1 MNSKVVV
8 PVSGGIDSAVL
19 LYKAAKE
26 FDEVHCLI
34 FDYNQR
40 HSREIECAKFLCNDA
55 KKINKNIFY
64 KVVDASFIRQLA
76 PTSSLTND
84 AIETPDVR
92 KIAGEAQ
99 PKSYVPFRN
108 LIFLSIALSHAE
120 AVGAVEVWHGAT
132 AVDSLAGYWD
142 ASGEFMPTLNSLC
155 DLNREHRIAVMTPLI
170 NSDKCAIVKM
180 GVELNVPFE
189 HTYTCYSGE
198 ELSDA
203 TSASSSL
210 RIKGFIDA
218 KYIDPIEY
226 KQQTYLNTL
235 YKNTGC
241 QFIPNTDYVQ
251 SIRDGL
257 K

>member
-1 MNSKVVV
+1 MKSRVVV
-8 PVSGGIDSAVL
+8 PVSGGMDSAVL
-19 LYKAAKE
+19 LYQAAKS

-40 HSREIECAKFLCNDA
+40 HSREIECAKYLCNDA

-64 KVVDASFIRQLA
+64 KVVDTSFIRQLA

-170 NSDKCAIVKM
+170 NSDKCAIVNM

-218 KYIDPIEY
+218 GYKDPVKY
-226 KQQTYLNTL
+226 KQQAFLDDVYAANNC
-235 YKNTGC
+235 KDIAQN
-241 QFIPNTDYVQ
+241 
-251 SIRDGL
+251 